1 MGNKYFRI
9 GIGFVVAAI
18 SLYFMWQWLYADIC
32 LDMGG
37 AIHNGICHDE
47 SYHDVYIVIDK
58 PIPVIGMAITFS
70 AGCVVLVNWLL
81 KKAHKNAS

>member
-18 SLYFMWQWLYADIC
+18 SLYFVWQWLYVDIC

-37 AIHNGICHDE
+37 AIYNGICHDE
-47 SYHDVYIVIDK
+47 NYHDVYITIDK
-58 PIPVIGMAITFS
+58 PIPVIVMSITFS

-81 KKAHKNAS
+81 KKAHKNES